1 MHLRSYLLLH
11 VTLTPFLLISAALA
25 QIPEALTTPEAVA
38 EQLGAANEQLLV
50 MVPTVRSQPLAEALR
65 KAAVERGVRVYLLV
79 SPEYVE
85 EGGSFVPALA
95 VLERVQT
102 RLALVDRSFV
112 IADRGEAAF
121 LLEGEVLGESTQGF
135 DTRETYALRDAATIS
150 TRGRLFEEVWL
161 AAPEYISLIERMPF
175 SSPGGAP

>member
-95 VLERVQT
+95 ILDGVQT

-121 LLEGEVLGESTQGF
+121 LLEGEVLGESSQSF
-135 DTRETYALRDAATIS
+135 DTRETYALRDAATLS
-150 TRGRLFEEVWL
+150 QRESLFEDVWL
-161 AAPEYISLIERMPF
+161 AAPEYTSLIERMPF
-175 SSPGGAP
+175 SSP